1 MRWIATS
8 VLVALCA
15 NLHAEDISRANYQL
29 KCAGCHGLEGV
40 SNSERV
46 PDLKDRV
53 GRFLAVSQGRDYLVR
68 LPNVA
73 FSQTTDQELSD
84 ILNYVVF
91 SLGGDSAP
99 RGARPYTAS
108 EISPLRKRPL
118 NEVSLIQVRRS
129 LVRELNRIGNGPN
142 RAPCKPS
149 SRCAKT
155 APSRGLDYKHIAGV
169 HLNLGRRRQLDDSAI
184 GSFDP
189 PFAWRAWRTSVQ
201 PERRYSTTV

>member
-1 MRWIATS
+1 MKHWIATS
-8 VLVALCA
+8 ALLVMCA
-15 NLHAEDISRANYQL
+15 TSHAEGTSRANYLL
-29 KCAGCHGLEGV
+29 KCGGCHGLEGV
-40 SNSERV
+40 SNSARV

-53 GRFLAVSQGRDYLVR
+53 GRFLAASQGRDYLVR

-91 SLGGDSAP
+91 NLGGYSAP

-129 LVRELNRIGNGPN
+129 IVRKLNPMGHNSRD
-142 RAPCKPS
+142 RAANAS
-149 SRCAKT
+149 
-155 APSRGLDYKHIAGV
+155 
-169 HLNLGRRRQLDDSAI
+169 
-184 GSFDP
+184 
-189 PFAWRAWRTSVQ
+189 
-201 PERRYSTTV
+201 

>member
-1 MRWIATS
+1 MRWIATL

-15 NLHAEDISRANYQL
+15 TLHAEDISRANYQL

-129 LVRELNRIGNGPN
+129 IVRELNKQRI
-142 RAPCKPS
+142 RYHQRKQQ
-149 SRCAKT
+149 CA
-155 APSRGLDYKHIAGV
+155 RG
-169 HLNLGRRRQLDDSAI
+169 R
-184 GSFDP
+184 
-189 PFAWRAWRTSVQ
+189 
-201 PERRYSTTV
+201 